1 MVLVDGIPTQ
11 VESDGGTAIQV
22 SRGAHTV
29 SIQGHPGS
37 TRPVDV
43 QGDTPLKFKL

>member
-1 MVLVDGIPTQ
+1 MVDGQPTQ
-11 VESDGGTAIQV
+11 VESDGATAITV
-22 SRGAHTV
+22 TRGAHTV

-37 TRPVDV
+37 SRPVNV